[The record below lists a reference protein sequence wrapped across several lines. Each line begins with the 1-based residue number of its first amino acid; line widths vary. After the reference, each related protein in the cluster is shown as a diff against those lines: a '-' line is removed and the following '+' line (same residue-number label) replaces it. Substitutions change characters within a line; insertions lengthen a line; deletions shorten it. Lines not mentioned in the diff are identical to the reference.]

1 VADAI
6 EVFANVQFKT
16 PRLLPAKLH
25 RSLHRS
31 HPTAADTAGKSIV
44 DQPAIQNR
52 FANIHDGMMHDPL
65 LETRSCDNTFLRVS
79 NYKLVKPAKLK
90 IACVKSQRY

>member
-16 PRLLPAKLH
+16 PRLLAAELH

-31 HPTAADTAGKSIV
+31 HPTVADTAGKSIV
-44 DQPAIQNR
+44 DQPAI
-52 FANIHDGMMHDPL
+52 
-65 LETRSCDNTFLRVS
+65 E
-79 NYKLVKPAKLK
+79 KAKK
-90 IACVKSQRY
+90 